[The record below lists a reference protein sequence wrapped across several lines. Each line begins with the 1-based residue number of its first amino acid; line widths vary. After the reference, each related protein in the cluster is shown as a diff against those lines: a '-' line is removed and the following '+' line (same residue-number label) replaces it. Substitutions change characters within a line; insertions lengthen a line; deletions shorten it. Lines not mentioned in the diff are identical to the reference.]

1 MRRSDSKLDCN
12 KNNDNPLV
20 MKTLHKALDK
30 NPGATPILH
39 SDRVFQYTSKNI
51 LWDVEG
57 GLNLYNYGSILIL
70 II

>member
-51 LWDVEG
+51 L
-57 GLNLYNYGSILIL
+57 
-70 II
+70 